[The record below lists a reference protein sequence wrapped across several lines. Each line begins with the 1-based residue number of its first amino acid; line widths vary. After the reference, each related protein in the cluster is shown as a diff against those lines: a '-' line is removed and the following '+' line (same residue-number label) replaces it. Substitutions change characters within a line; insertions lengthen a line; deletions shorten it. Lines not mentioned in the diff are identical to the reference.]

1 MLRVKVLLIKMKI
14 STGKFQKLLIAAAI
28 ATTLA
33 LAAPS
38 DRKKASQIF
47 PRGSGAI
54 FNLGGEELDQTLQ
67 NDD

>member
-1 MLRVKVLLIKMKI
+1 MLRVKELLIKMKI
-14 STGKFQKLLIAAAI
+14 STGEIQKLLIAVAI

-38 DRKKASQIF
+38 DRKKASRFF

-54 FNLGGEELDQTLQ
+54 LNLGGEELDQTLQ